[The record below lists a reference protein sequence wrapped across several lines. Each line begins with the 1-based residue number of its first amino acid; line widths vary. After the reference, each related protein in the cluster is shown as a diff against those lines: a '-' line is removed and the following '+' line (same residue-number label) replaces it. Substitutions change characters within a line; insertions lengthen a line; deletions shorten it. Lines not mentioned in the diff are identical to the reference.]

1 MRRIHSDL
9 LVIGSGIVGLAHAWA
24 AASRGMS
31 VTVLEKNDRCTGASI
46 RNFGFVTVTGQ
57 RAGTTWQRARRS
69 REIWAEIAPQAKIP
83 VCQTGLWVLGRR
95 PETGPVLEAFAA
107 SDMGEGCRLY
117 SADELSERAPYLR
130 SQTAWGGLYSPH
142 ELRVESA
149 TAIPQLAKWLSDQ
162 LGVRFFFGQEALEL
176 DVGRVNCANAS
187 FGAER
192 VVLCPGTE
200 LAGLAAPYLAGH
212 GLGLTQLQMMRLVPR
227 NNARLPSAVMS
238 DLSLARYAGYTGLG
252 VHQPLLARLQE
263 EQPEALAAGVHLIV
277 VQGLDGSLVVGD
289 SHHPAQ
295 DVLPF
300 VDSDINAIILR
311 EMGETLDIGE
321 CELAAMWLGWYPVGG
336 TDDALVLAPHP
347 SLRVVTVTSGT
358 GASTAFG
365 LAEEV
370 IETWIGNL

>member
-1 MRRIHSDL
+1 MRRVHSDF

-69 REIWAEIAPQAKIP
+69 REIWSEVAPAAKIP

-95 PETGPVLEAFAA
+95 PEAGQVLEAFAA
-107 SDMGEGCRLY
+107 SAMGEGCRLY
-117 SADELSERAPYLR
+117 AAGELSERAPYLR
-130 SQTAWGGLYSPH
+130 SENAWGGLYSPH
-142 ELRVESA
+142 ELRVEST
-149 TAIPQLAKWLSDQ
+149 TAIPLLAMWLRDQ
-162 LGVRFFFGQEALEL
+162 LGVRFFFGHEALEL
-176 DVGRVNCANAS
+176 DGGRVNSAKAS
-187 FGAER
+187 FEAER
-192 VVLCPGTE
+192 VVICPGTE

-212 GLGLTQLQMMRLVPR
+212 GLSLTQLQMMRLSPVVR
-227 NNARLPSAVMS
+227 TRLPSAVMS
-238 DLSLARYAGYTGLG
+238 DLSLVRYAGYTGLG
-252 VHQPLLARLQE
+252 AHQPLLDRLQA
-263 EQPEALAAGVHLIV
+263 EQPEALAAGIHLIV

-300 VDSDINAIILR
+300 IDSGINSIILQ
-311 EMGETLDIGE
+311 EMEQTMCLGGYVPTSQ
-321 CELAAMWLGWYPVGG
+321 WLGWYPVGG

-347 SLRVVTVTSGT
+347 SLRVVTITSGT

-370 IETWIGNL
+370 IETWIGNA